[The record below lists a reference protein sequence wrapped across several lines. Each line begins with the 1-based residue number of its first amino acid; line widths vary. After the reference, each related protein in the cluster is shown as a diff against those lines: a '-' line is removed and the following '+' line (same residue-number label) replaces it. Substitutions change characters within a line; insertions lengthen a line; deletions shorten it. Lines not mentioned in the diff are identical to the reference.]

1 MGLFNSKSAGNDHH
15 LGRTVS
21 PRLVGRPVQCSEATR
36 VAGVDLG
43 DAECGFC
50 ADGKWG
56 FFMGVSWEFHGI
68 LIQDFMGVTG
78 KDYNIREIHFTPSFG
93 KKGI

>member
-1 MGLFNSKSAGNDHH
+1 M
-15 LGRTVS
+15 S

-36 VAGVDLG
+36 VAGVDLA
-43 DAECGFC
+43 DAGCGFC

-56 FFMGVSWEFHGI
+56 FHGSFMGFHGI

-78 KDYNIREIHFTPSFG
+78 KDYIS
-93 KKGI
+93 

>member
-1 MGLFNSKSAGNDHH
+1 MITTLVAQCRPAWWAAQCNAVKPRVSRALISEMRNVAFV
-15 LGRTVS
+15 RTES
-21 PRLVGRPVQCSEATR
+21 
-36 VAGVDLG
+36 G
-43 DAECGFC
+43 DFL
-50 ADGKWG
+50 
-56 FFMGVSWEFHGI
+56 WEFHGI

>member
-1 MGLFNSKSAGNDHH
+1 MRNVAFV
-15 LGRTVS
+15 RTES
-21 PRLVGRPVQCSEATR
+21 
-36 VAGVDLG
+36 G
-43 DAECGFC
+43 DFL
-50 ADGKWG
+50 
-56 FFMGVSWEFHGI
+56 WEFHGI